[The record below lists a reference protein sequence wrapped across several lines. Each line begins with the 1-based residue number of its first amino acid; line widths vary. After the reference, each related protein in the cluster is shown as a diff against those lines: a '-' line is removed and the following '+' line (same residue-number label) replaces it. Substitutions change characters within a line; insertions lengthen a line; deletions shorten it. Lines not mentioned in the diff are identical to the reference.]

1 MGTFSLISKVFFRP
15 YLSKLSY
22 RAPKWALMVRLM
34 QKERLR
40 SPQKSP
46 ILENQAIG
54 VILAILAK
62 TAIWVIVASHFRT
75 RVDAPGGGNHLGPCF
90 YQRDRATFVFV
101 FVYIRPTGS
110 QATFSTAGALPKANP
125 GLALGLG
132 FTPSLPRQLHG
143 EIPTSLYVF
152 VHPWTRRYLGASGTW
167 VSMWQKNRVGL
178 RLVGII
184 SRTPSGTYKKS

>member
-75 RVDAPGGGNHLGPCF
+75 RVDAPGGGKPLRALLVSTRPSYFCF
-90 YQRDRATFVFV
+90 CFC
-101 FVYIRPTGS
+101 
-110 QATFSTAGALPKANP
+110 
-125 GLALGLG
+125 
-132 FTPSLPRQLHG
+132 
-143 EIPTSLYVF
+143 LY
-152 VHPWTRRYLGASGTW
+152 
-167 VSMWQKNRVGL
+167 
-178 RLVGII
+178 
-184 SRTPSGTYKKS
+184 